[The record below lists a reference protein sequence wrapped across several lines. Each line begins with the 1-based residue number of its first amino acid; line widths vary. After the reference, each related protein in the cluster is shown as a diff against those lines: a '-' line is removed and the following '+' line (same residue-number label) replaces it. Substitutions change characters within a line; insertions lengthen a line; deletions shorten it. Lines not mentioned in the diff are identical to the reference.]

1 MKDRRRT
8 TAFYMEMIL
17 LVAVLT
23 GVVLMLADVFTTAKE
38 QSSQAKTLTTA
49 VRLAENAAE
58 IVAGIQDRSEM
69 VDMLGGGDSAACHL
83 EMQKILARFNSSL
96 APDPDGGY
104 CVEITW
110 IDYDGLISY
119 NISVTW
125 QEDSEQVYNLKTAV
139 FYG

>member
-23 GVVLMLADVFTTAKE
+23 GIVLVLADVFTTAKE

-58 IVAGIQDRSEM
+58 IVAGTQDRSEM
-69 VDMLGGGDSAACHL
+69 VDMLGHL
-83 EMQKILARFNSSL
+83 
-96 APDPDGGY
+96 
-104 CVEITW
+104 
-110 IDYDGLISY
+110 
-119 NISVTW
+119 
-125 QEDSEQVYNLKTAV
+125 
-139 FYG
+139 